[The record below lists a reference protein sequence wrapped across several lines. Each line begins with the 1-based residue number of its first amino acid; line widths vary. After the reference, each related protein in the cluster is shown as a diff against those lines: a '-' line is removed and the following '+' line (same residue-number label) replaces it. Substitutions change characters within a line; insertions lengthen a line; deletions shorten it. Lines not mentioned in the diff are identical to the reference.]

1 MALDYAAFLDTVAD
15 AARIGHDEA
24 ERATRATLRTIG
36 ERITRGEADDLAAQ
50 LPPEAAPYLEAT
62 RAEAERFDL
71 DEFLRRV
78 AERAS
83 VEAERSERLASA
95 VFLAL
100 GRALTREEMDDLA
113 AQLPRDIRRLLPA
126 GEAMA

>member
-1 MALDYAAFLDTVAD
+1 MALDYTAFLDTVAD
-15 AARIGHDEA
+15 AARIGRDEA

-62 RAEAERFDL
+62 ERGAERFDL

-78 AERAS
+78 AERAG
-83 VEAERSERLASA
+83 VEAEDSERLASA

-113 AQLPRDIRRLLPA
+113 AQLPRDIRRLLPV
-126 GEAMA
+126 GEATA

>member
-1 MALDYAAFLDTVAD
+1 MALDYDAFLDTVAE
-15 AARIGHDEA
+15 AARVGRDEA

-36 ERITRGEADDLAAQ
+36 ERITRGEADDIAAQ
-50 LPPEAAPYLEAT
+50 LPPEAAPYLEST
-62 RAEAERFDL
+62 ERGAERFDL

-78 AERAS
+78 AERAG
-83 VEAERSERLASA
+83 VDAESSERLASA

-126 GEAMA
+126 REAMT

>member
-1 MALDYAAFLDTVAD
+1 MALDYAAFLDTVAE
-15 AARIGHDEA
+15 AARVGHDEA

-50 LPPEAAPYLEAT
+50 LPPEAAPYLEST
-62 RAEAERFDL
+62 ERGAERFDL

-78 AERAS
+78 AERAGVDPES
-83 VEAERSERLASA
+83 AEPLASA

-100 GRALTREEMDDLA
+100 GRALTPKEMDDLA

-126 GEAMA
+126 GEALA

>member
-1 MALDYAAFLDTVAD
+1 MALDYTAFLDTVAD
-15 AARIGHDEA
+15 AARIGRDEA

-62 RAEAERFDL
+62 QAEAERFDL

>member
-1 MALDYAAFLDTVAD
+1 MALDYTAFLDTVAD
-15 AARIGHDEA
+15 AARTGRDEA

-50 LPPEAAPYLEAT
+50 LPPEAAPYLEST
-62 RAEAERFDL
+62 ERGAERFDL

-83 VEAERSERLASA
+83 VEAESSERLASA